1 MGRRSPADHR
11 GQPSQAEAAILCY
24 HARASTRSDP
34 AASATPAGACGAHS
48 VAPSAKRASALAHSG
63 QRTTQDQHA
72 VAEALGATPGE
83 SAQRWQEAQPGHRA
97 THLPLHLG
105 RALAKAVPDHC
116 SQHAK
121 RQAGVAHTATGEQ
134 QPVTR
139 LRLGQRHH
147 LQRVFFQIEEAQAAL
162 RVHRDIAGCA
172 RSSSPAASPIRR
184 SASAGPAR
192 RSSRARLGPPSSSS
206 SVASPWPSTR
216 GTGTPRAASSRNRR
230 CSSSHASPAR
240 SRGGGRRQRK
250 PSRRTTTSSTASA
263 NLRRSPVCCFNQVRR
278 PSTSKASAISGSLR
292 GLDGRLGECQRSGG
306 RTHRMQVAH
315 GMQSREG
322 AAHGSVLHA
331 PAELQQVQPRVG
343 LLDARIGVMRIAQ
356 RQAVVFR
363 HAQADAEVVA
373 KLERGTDATT
383 AHTGGIE
390 QRRANARFNEQ
401 AGIRPPA
408 QHRNGTG
415 LPGVLALRVAGLPA
429 REAQLHRQ
437 LQRTPRGRLAPPQR
451 ATVPDQPCTLV
462 VATAMTEL
470 QADGWTGF
478 GGRRQSR
485 QQHQQAG
492 PGAHAARQQRG
503 SESSRDRRDH
513 ATTPGGSRTPPSRRQ
528 GPARH
533 ATVHHPEKYGGHFDA
548 QPGSRRYRAPRRA
561 VSAL

>member
-1 MGRRSPADHR
+1 
-11 GQPSQAEAAILCY
+11 
-24 HARASTRSDP
+24 
-34 AASATPAGACGAHS
+34 
-48 VAPSAKRASALAHSG
+48 
-63 QRTTQDQHA
+63 
-72 VAEALGATPGE
+72 
-83 SAQRWQEAQPGHRA
+83 
-97 THLPLHLG
+97 
-105 RALAKAVPDHC
+105 
-116 SQHAK
+116 
-121 RQAGVAHTATGEQ
+121 
-134 QPVTR
+134 
-139 LRLGQRHH
+139 
-147 LQRVFFQIEEAQAAL
+147 
-162 RVHRDIAGCA
+162 
-172 RSSSPAASPIRR
+172 
-184 SASAGPAR
+184 
-192 RSSRARLGPPSSSS
+192 
-206 SVASPWPSTR
+206 
-216 GTGTPRAASSRNRR
+216 
-230 CSSSHASPAR
+230 
-240 SRGGGRRQRK
+240 
-250 PSRRTTTSSTASA
+250 
-263 NLRRSPVCCFNQVRR
+263 
-278 PSTSKASAISGSLR
+278 
-292 GLDGRLGECQRSGG
+292 
-306 RTHRMQVAH
+306 
-315 GMQSREG
+315 MQSREG

-485 QQHQQAG
+485 PQHQQAG

-503 SESSRDRRDH
+503 SECSRDRRDH

-533 ATVHHPEKYGGHFDA
+533 ATWAWNDADAGASTKACITRKSTGATSMHSLDHAATAILVVRYPLCKALSVQRGHRPAHHERGTAEGAVLHPHAAVVAGHDA
-548 QPGSRRYRAPRRA
+548 GHHCQAETNTAGRALAAERYPGHRRRRAAASDRRPAAAAGAPANARAPARCA
-561 VSAL
+561 AG